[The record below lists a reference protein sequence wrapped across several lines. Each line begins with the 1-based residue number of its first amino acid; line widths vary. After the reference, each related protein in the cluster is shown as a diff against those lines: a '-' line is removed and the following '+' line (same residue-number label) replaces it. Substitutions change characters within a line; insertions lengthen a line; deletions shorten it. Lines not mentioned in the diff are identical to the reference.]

1 MKIFLA
7 GIIQGSLVEADIH
20 EQDWRRDIADI
31 VRRHLPAAELYCH
44 YSRHPESIRYDLPDI
59 RRTFEEGIRR
69 AAECD
74 LLIAYLPA
82 ASMGTA
88 IEMYEAARAGAVVLA
103 VTPMAANWVVRL
115 YSDRILGGLP
125 ALEALLASGRL
136 AGTMHARRRQ

>member
-1 MKIFLA
+1 MKVFLA
-7 GIIQGSLVEADIH
+7 GIIQGSLVAADIH
-20 EQDWRRDIADI
+20 EQDWRRDVAEI

-44 YSRHPESIRYDLPDI
+44 YSRHPQSIRYDLPDI
-59 RRTFEEGIRR
+59 RHTFQEGIRR

-115 YSDRILGGLP
+115 YSDRILGDLS
-125 ALEALLASGRL
+125 ALEAFL
-136 AGTMHARRRQ
+136 AGGELAGLMRARRGP